1 MAAACGYPTAAVLL
15 ACAPFLTL
23 NSAVLKTRVAAV
35 LIVLLVLACAGLGA
49 GGWLAAPAPRD
60 APSAIDIGFAQS
72 MSAHHQQAVLMALRM
87 IDGKPTALA
96 GFAQNLVVVQ
106 QFERGQMQGWLRLW
120 NQTPKPVP
128 DMQWLLLGQAAPE
141 PALKQ
146 YLLDCG
152 RAPGGMVGLAS
163 AAELDQLRQTQGRAR
178 DRLFLSLMLRHHA
191 GALPMARF
199 AAREARTAAVRELAQ
214 RIELDQAAEIGRMQ
228 NMIAALADAP
238 DTENKER

>member
-1 MAAACGYPTAAVLL
+1 M
-15 ACAPFLTL
+15 
-23 NSAVLKTRVAAV
+23 LKPRVAAV

-49 GGWLAAPAPRD
+49 GGWLAARAPKD

-96 GFAQNLVVVQ
+96 GFAQNIAVVQ

-120 NQTPKPVP
+120 NQNPQTGR
-128 DMQWLLLGQAAPE
+128 DMGWLRLGQAPLE

-152 RAPGGMVGLAS
+152 RAPGGMVGLATD
-163 AAELDQLRQTQGRAR
+163 AELDQLRQLQGRAR
-178 DRLFLSLMLRHHA
+178 DRLFLNLMMKHHA

-199 AAREARTAAVRELAQ
+199 AAREGRTAAVRDMAR
-214 RIELDQAAEIGRMQ
+214 RIELDQAEEIGRMQ
-228 NMIAALADAP
+228 QMITVLAATPDAP
-238 DTENKER
+238 DTNH